1 MEGEGAAKITDVI
14 FNTATVTKV
23 TEDVPQDG
31 STILE
36 FERMA
41 VEIQELQTE
50 IELLEQKEEVFK
62 NEKSFLTTYAG
73 HISKAQTVKVGVV

>member
-14 FNTATVTKV
+14 FNTAEVTKV
-23 TEDVPQDG
+23 TENVPQDG

-41 VEIQELQTE
+41 VEMQELQTE
-50 IELLEQKEEVFK
+50 IKLLQQKEEVFK
-62 NEKSFLTTYAG
+62 KEKSFLTTYAG